1 MNLLGIVAGRSAPA
15 NRAAS
20 LLQERL
26 AGCIVRQ
33 VDDIPSA
40 LKLAGEADHLVFVAA
55 LVPDGEK
62 TADELFLPVVE
73 AFPDTRIFLLTH
85 EEVLRGVAELTDR
98 NKIDLITDVRQFQ
111 DGQFLLNVTDQV
123 RRFCT
128 VAGIEAPTSQPDRES
143 FIFAQ
148 ALTDQEIMDRI
159 VAGFDEC
166 LGYQP
171 RILIPPGVRLTVEG
185 SRVEEATLALRGQ
198 VALERESHAGNVLM
212 HHASTGKIIGL
223 LALTDQ
229 RAAFFTSRTTTEVL
243 GIHLTFEQV
252 NYVVQARP
260 ETALLIAVLFIRS
273 LDRRLRRSEDIQI
286 EKVEL
291 AAQLETEQA
300 NLARALTNL
309 EAARAELLAQARF
322 ASLGELAAGVA
333 HELNNPMAAI
343 DRTSSHLLQ
352 DVTTLIAG
360 APEPWASHA
369 RQALDAANT
378 ATSMSTKQ
386 ARALKREMTE
396 ATGDP
401 VLAQRL
407 VLAGIRDTEFAR
419 RVAGDESVLAELESA
434 ASIGTGLRNL
444 ASASRRI
451 TELVTSLRS
460 YARPD
465 GDPVMDVDVH
475 ETIDE
480 SLRLLSH
487 RLHGIDIIRDYEN
500 LPHLSCRP
508 GQLSQVWTNLMTN
521 AAEAM
526 AEQHGRAGGG
536 EDGTIGTLTIATR
549 PGDDA
554 GWIRVT
560 ISDTG
565 PGIPEHLI
573 ERIFEPR
580 FTTKSGQ
587 VRFGMGIGLGVC
599 QSIVSGHG
607 GRIRLASS
615 DRGTDATVDLP
626 TEVAT

>member
-1 MNLLGIVAGRSAPA
+1 MNLLGIVAGRSAPC
-15 NRAAS
+15 NRAAA
-20 LLQERL
+20 LLSERL

-33 VDDIPSA
+33 VDDIPA
-40 LKLAGEADHLVFVAA
+40 AIELAQEAEHLVFVAA
-55 LVPDGEK
+55 LVPDEGK
-62 TADELFLPVVE
+62 TADEIFRPVV
-73 AFPDTRIFLLTH
+73 AAYPDTRLFLLTE
-85 EEVLRGVAELTDR
+85 EEVLSGVAELTDH
-98 NKIDLITDVRQFQ
+98 NKIDLITDVRRFA
-111 DGQFLLNVTDQV
+111 DRQFLLNVTDQV
-123 RRFCT
+123 RRFCAI
-128 VAGIEAPTSQPDRES
+128 AGIEAPTSQPDRES

-185 SRVEEATLALRGQ
+185 SRVEEATLALTGQ

-343 DRTSSHLLQ
+343 ARTSSHLLE
-352 DVTTLIAG
+352 DVTSLIAG
-360 APEPWASHA
+360 APEPWSSHA
-369 RQALDAANT
+369 LQALAAANT
-378 ATSMSTKQ
+378 ATSLSTKE
-386 ARALKREMTE
+386 ARTLKREMTE

-407 VLAGIRDTEFAR
+407 VLAGIRDTDYAR
-419 RVAGDESVLAELESA
+419 EVAGDDSVLDELEYA
-434 ASIGTGLRNL
+434 GSIGTGLRNL
-444 ASASRRI
+444 ASAATRI
-451 TELVTSLRS
+451 TELVASLRS

-487 RLHGIDIIRDYEN
+487 RLHNIEIVRDYGN
-500 LPHLSCRP
+500 LDHLSCRP

-526 AEQHGRAGGG
+526 TEAHERSGRG
-536 EDGTIGTLTIATR
+536 EGEPIGTLTVTTR
-549 PGDDA
+549 PGEDP
-554 GWIRVT
+554 GWIRVI

-565 PGIPEHLI
+565 PGIPQHLM

-615 DRGTDATVDLP
+615 QRGTDATVDLP
-626 TEVAT
+626 TEVPT